1 MKWKLWERAAAVG
14 LILSLALS
22 CTGTIAASE
31 DIPSRV
37 LRLHVLANSDSAADQ
52 ALKLKVRDRILKDS
66 GVWFTNADTRAQAE
80 AQAQAHLSDLQRQAE
95 DELRQNGCHDRVRV
109 SLEDTWFPTRQYG
122 KLTFPA
128 GTYRALRVVIGQGAG
143 HNWWC
148 VLFPALCLPTAEP
161 KKDLDDVLTK
171 PEEQL
176 TGSQYRIQF
185 KTVEL
190 YESLENWL
198 KNLNF

>member
-1 MKWKLWERAAAVG
+1 MKWKIWERAVAIG

-22 CTGTIAASE
+22 CTGVIAASE

-37 LRLHVLANSDSAADQ
+37 LRLHVLANSNSAADQ

-66 GVWFTNADTRAQAE
+66 SVWFTSASTRDEAE
-80 AQAQAHLSDLQRQAE
+80 AQAKKHLTDLQRQAV
-95 DELRQNGCHDRVRV
+95 DELRKNGCSDSVCA
-109 SLEDTWFPTRQYG
+109 SLENTWFPTRQYSSVT
-122 KLTFPA
+122 LPA
-128 GTYRALRVVIGQGAG
+128 GTYRALRVVIGKGKG

-161 KKDLDDVLTK
+161 KKKLDDVLTK

-176 TGSQYRIQF
+176 TSSPYQIKF

-190 YESLENWL
+190 YEMLENWL
-198 KNLNF
+198 KNSI